1 MEETWCACP
10 TVLQVWKL
18 WSREELGYSRWKC
31 MDFSSVPFSRSVVS
45 DSLWPHGL
53 QHTHG
58 QAFLSITNSQSL
70 PKLISIE
77 SVMLYNHRILCHP
90 LLLPPSIFPSIR
102 VFSSKLVIHIRWQSI
117 GASALVSVIPMNIQ
131 FWFHLR
137 LTGLISL
144 LSKGLSR
151 VFSSTTVGKHQF
163 WGHFSMVQLLYPS
176 IYDYWEN
183 YSFDY
188 IYLYQQSGSNG
199 SFQNRSMSD

>member
-1 MEETWCACP
+1 MVEINTFIQE
-10 TVLQVWKL
+10 
-18 WSREELGYSRWKC
+18 YSAFVT
-31 MDFSSVPFSRSVVS
+31 FSGLNVVVQSLSHVQLIATPWTAAHQASLSFTISRS
-45 DSLWPHGL
+45 LL
-53 QHTHG
+53 RLMT
-58 QAFLSITNSQSL
+58 
-70 PKLISIE
+70 IE
-77 SVMLYNHRILCHP
+77 LVMSSNHLILCHS
-90 LLLPPSIFPSIR
+90 LLLLPSIFPSIR

-117 GASALVSVIPMNIQ
+117 GASALVSVIPMKIQ

>member
-1 MEETWCACP
+1 MGDMAEINTFIQE
-10 TVLQVWKL
+10 
-18 WSREELGYSRWKC
+18 YSAFVT
-31 MDFSSVPFSRSVVS
+31 FSGLNVVVQSLSHVQLIATPWTAAHQASLSFTISRS
-45 DSLWPHGL
+45 LL
-53 QHTHG
+53 RLMT
-58 QAFLSITNSQSL
+58 
-70 PKLISIE
+70 IE
-77 SVMLYNHRILCHP
+77 LVMSSNHLILCHS
-90 LLLPPSIFPSIR
+90 LLLLPSIFPSIR

>member
-1 MEETWCACP
+1 MGDMVEINTFIQE
-10 TVLQVWKL
+10 
-18 WSREELGYSRWKC
+18 YSAFVT
-31 MDFSSVPFSRSVVS
+31 FSGLNVVVQ
-45 DSLWPHGL
+45 SLSHVQLIATPWTAAH
-53 QHTHG
+53 
-58 QAFLSITNSQSL
+58 QASLSFTISQSL
-70 PKLISIE
+70 LRLMTIE
-77 SVMLYNHRILCHP
+77 LVMSSNHLILCHS
-90 LLLPPSIFPSIR
+90 LLLLPSIFPSIR

-117 GASALVSVIPMNIQ
+117 GASALVSVIPMKIQ

>member
-1 MEETWCACP
+1 MLIAS
-10 TVLQVWKL
+10 VQ
-18 WSREELGYSRWKC
+18 
-31 MDFSSVPFSRSVVS
+31 FSHSVMS
-45 DSLWPHGL
+45 DSLQPHGL
-53 QHTHG
+53 QHTRLPC
-58 QAFLSITNSQSL
+58 LSPTPGACSNSCPSSQWCIPSNH
-70 PKLISIE
+70 LI
-77 SVMLYNHRILCHP
+77 LYFP

-102 VFSSKLVIHIRWQSI
+102 VYSNESILHIRRQST

-137 LTGLISL
+137 LTGMISL

-163 WGHFSMVQLLYPS
+163 GGHFSTVQLLYPS
-176 IYDYWEN
+176 IYNYWEN

-188 IYLYQQSGSNG
+188 MYLYQQSGSNG

>member
-1 MEETWCACP
+1 MGDMVEINTFIQE
-10 TVLQVWKL
+10 
-18 WSREELGYSRWKC
+18 YSAFVT
-31 MDFSSVPFSRSVVS
+31 FSGLNVVVQSLSHVQLIATPWTAAHQASLSFTISRS
-45 DSLWPHGL
+45 LL
-53 QHTHG
+53 RLMT
-58 QAFLSITNSQSL
+58 
-70 PKLISIE
+70 IE
-77 SVMLYNHRILCHP
+77 LVMSSNHLILCHS
-90 LLLPPSIFPSIR
+90 LLLLPSIFPSIR

-117 GASALVSVIPMNIQ
+117 GASALVSVIPMKIQ

>member
-1 MEETWCACP
+1 MGDMAEINTFIQE
-10 TVLQVWKL
+10 
-18 WSREELGYSRWKC
+18 YSAFVT
-31 MDFSSVPFSRSVVS
+31 FSGLNVVVQ
-45 DSLWPHGL
+45 SLSHVQLIATPWTAAH
-53 QHTHG
+53 
-58 QAFLSITNSQSL
+58 QASLSFTISQSL
-70 PKLISIE
+70 LRLMTIE
-77 SVMLYNHRILCHP
+77 LVMSSNHLILCHS
-90 LLLPPSIFPSIR
+90 LLLLPSIFPSIR

>member
-1 MEETWCACP
+1 MGDMAEINTFIQE
-10 TVLQVWKL
+10 
-18 WSREELGYSRWKC
+18 YSAFVT
-31 MDFSSVPFSRSVVS
+31 FSGLNVVVQ
-45 DSLWPHGL
+45 SLSHVQLIATPWTAAH
-53 QHTHG
+53 
-58 QAFLSITNSQSL
+58 QASLSFTISQSL
-70 PKLISIE
+70 LRLMTIE
-77 SVMLYNHRILCHP
+77 LVMSSNHLILCHS
-90 LLLPPSIFPSIR
+90 LLLLPSIFPSIR

-199 SFQNRSMSD
+199 SLQNRSMSD

>member
-1 MEETWCACP
+1 MGDMVEINTFIQE
-10 TVLQVWKL
+10 
-18 WSREELGYSRWKC
+18 YSAFVT
-31 MDFSSVPFSRSVVS
+31 FSGLNVVVQSLSHVQLIATPWTAAHQASLSFTISRS
-45 DSLWPHGL
+45 LL
-53 QHTHG
+53 RLMT
-58 QAFLSITNSQSL
+58 
-70 PKLISIE
+70 IE
-77 SVMLYNHRILCHP
+77 LVMSSNHLILCHS
-90 LLLPPSIFPSIR
+90 LLLLPSIFPSIR

-117 GASALVSVIPMNIQ
+117 GASALVSVIPMKIQ

-163 WGHFSMVQLLYPS
+163 WGHVSMVQLLYPS